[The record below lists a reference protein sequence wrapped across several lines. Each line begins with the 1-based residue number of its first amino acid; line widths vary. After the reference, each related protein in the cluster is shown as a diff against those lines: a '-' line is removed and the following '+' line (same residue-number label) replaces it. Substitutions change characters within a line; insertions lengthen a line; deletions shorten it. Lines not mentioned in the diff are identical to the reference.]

1 MDIIIYMKQ
10 RGDDRKKTFQ
20 TFSLITQMGLVMMV
34 AIGMTTALGAWLDH
48 KLGTSFITVIMFFLG
63 AAGGCQ
69 GVYRMVKQIFKD
81 EDGKNDKLSK
91 KDR

>member
-1 MDIIIYMKQ
+1 MKQ

-34 AIGMTTALGAWLDH
+34 AIGMTTALGVWLDH

-69 GVYRMVKQIFKD
+69 GVYRIVKQIFKD
-81 EDGKNDKLSK
+81 EDEKNDTISK

>member
-1 MDIIIYMKQ
+1 MKQ

-20 TFSLITQMGLVMMV
+20 TFSLITQIGLVMIV
-34 AIGMTTALGAWLDH
+34 AIGMTTALGVWLDR

-69 GVYRMVKQIFKD
+69 GVYRIVKQIFKD
-81 EDGKNDKLSK
+81 EDGKNDTISK

>member
-1 MDIIIYMKQ
+1 MKQ

-34 AIGMTTALGAWLDH
+34 AIGMTTALGVWLDH

-69 GVYRMVKQIFKD
+69 GVYRIVKQIFKD
-81 EDGKNDKLSK
+81 EDEKNDKISK

>member
-20 TFSLITQMGLVMMV
+20 TFSLITQIGLVMIV
-34 AIGMTTALGAWLDH
+34 AIGMTTALGVWLDR

-69 GVYRMVKQIFKD
+69 GVYRIVKQVFKD
-81 EDGKNDKLSK
+81 EDENNDTIS
-91 KDR
+91 

>member
-1 MDIIIYMKQ
+1 MI
-10 RGDDRKKTFQ
+10 
-20 TFSLITQMGLVMMV
+20 V
-34 AIGMTTALGAWLDH
+34 AIGMTTALGVWLDR

-81 EDGKNDKLSK
+81 EDGNPKTYQNIDELKAQAKIFRYKIKELREIVKSG
-91 KDR
+91 D

>member
-1 MDIIIYMKQ
+1 MDIIIYVKQ

-34 AIGMTTALGAWLDH
+34 AIGMTTALGVWLDH

>member
-1 MDIIIYMKQ
+1 MKQ

-20 TFSLITQMGLVMMV
+20 TFSLITQIGLVMIV
-34 AIGMTTALGAWLDH
+34 AIGMTTALGVWLDR

>member
-1 MDIIIYMKQ
+1 MKQ

-20 TFSLITQMGLVMMV
+20 TFSLISQIGLVMIV
-34 AIGMTTALGAWLDH
+34 AIGMTTALGVWLDR

-69 GVYRMVKQIFKD
+69 GVYRIVKQIFKD
-81 EDGKNDKLSK
+81 EDGKNDTISK

>member
-1 MDIIIYMKQ
+1 MKQ

-20 TFSLITQMGLVMMV
+20 TFSLITQIGLVMIV
-34 AIGMTTALGAWLDH
+34 AIGMTTALGVWLDR

-69 GVYRMVKQIFKD
+69 GVYRIVKQIFKD
-81 EDGKNDKLSK
+81 EDEKNDTISK

>member
-1 MDIIIYMKQ
+1 MDIIIYMRQ
-10 RGDDRKKTFQ
+10 RGDDKKKTIQ
-20 TFSLITQMGLVMMV
+20 TLSLITQLGLVMIV
-34 AIGMTTALGAWLDH
+34 AMGMTTALGIWLDR

-69 GVYRMVKQIFKD
+69 GVYRMVKQIFRD
-81 EDGKNDKLSK
+81 EDEKNDNTSK

>member
-20 TFSLITQMGLVMMV
+20 TFSLITQIGLVMIV
-34 AIGMTTALGAWLDH
+34 AIGMTTALGVWLDR

-69 GVYRMVKQIFKD
+69 GVYRIVKQIFKD
-81 EDGKNDKLSK
+81 EDGKNDTISK

>member
-1 MDIIIYMKQ
+1 MKQ

-20 TFSLITQMGLVMMV
+20 TFSLITQIGLVMIV
-34 AIGMTTALGAWLDH
+34 AIGMTTALGVWLDR

-69 GVYRMVKQIFKD
+69 GVYRIVKHIFKD
-81 EDGKNDKLSK
+81 EDEKNDTISK

>member
-20 TFSLITQMGLVMMV
+20 TFSLITQIGLVMIV
-34 AIGMTTALGAWLDH
+34 AIGMTTALGVWLDR

-69 GVYRMVKQIFKD
+69 GVYRIVKQIFKD
-81 EDGKNDKLSK
+81 EDEKNDTISK

>member
-1 MDIIIYMKQ
+1 MI
-10 RGDDRKKTFQ
+10 
-20 TFSLITQMGLVMMV
+20 V
-34 AIGMTTALGAWLDH
+34 AIGMTTALGVWLDR

-69 GVYRMVKQIFKD
+69 GVYRIVKQIFKD
-81 EDGKNDKLSK
+81 EDEKNDTISK

>member
-1 MDIIIYMKQ
+1 MKQ

-20 TFSLITQMGLVMMV
+20 TFSLITQIGLVMIL
-34 AIGMTTALGAWLDH
+34 AIGMTTALGVWLDR

-69 GVYRMVKQIFKD
+69 GVYRIVKQIFKD
-81 EDGKNDKLSK
+81 EDEKNDTISK

>member
-1 MDIIIYMKQ
+1 MKQ

-34 AIGMTTALGAWLDH
+34 AIGMTTALGVWLDH

>member
-1 MDIIIYMKQ
+1 MKQ

-20 TFSLITQMGLVMMV
+20 TFSLITQIGLVMIV
-34 AIGMTTALGAWLDH
+34 AIGMTTVLGVWLDR

-69 GVYRMVKQIFKD
+69 GVYRIVKQIFKD
-81 EDGKNDKLSK
+81 EDEKNDTISK

>member
-34 AIGMTTALGAWLDH
+34 AIGMTTALGVWLDH

>member
-1 MDIIIYMKQ
+1 MKQ

-20 TFSLITQMGLVMMV
+20 TFSLITQIGLGMIV
-34 AIGMTTALGAWLDH
+34 AIGMTTALGVWLDR

-69 GVYRMVKQIFKD
+69 GVYRIVKQIFKD
-81 EDGKNDKLSK
+81 EDEKNDTISK